1 MSVFLCMYYWANN
14 FVSWF
19 FTYIPATFCP
29 DISCFSQK
37 LCLITIYCFNSTRT
51 EISQQPSFFL
61 ETLKIIFLLHIILK
75 WILLCV
81 RLFLIQI
88 IYWDTFIIVDS
99 YMKQHEYF
107 WDTWYV
113 FPNYFVNRLVLF
125 TYIQQ

>member
-14 FVSWF
+14 FVTWF
-19 FTYIPATFCP
+19 FTYIPATFSP

-37 LCLITIYCFNSTRT
+37 LCLITIYCFNLTCT

-61 ETLKIIFLLHIILK
+61 KTLKIIFLLHIILK
-75 WILLCV
+75 WISLCI

-88 IYWDTFIIVDS
+88 IYQDTFIIVDS